1 MSDNDPDLVIELVS
15 ETDQQSQ
22 QQDLKTKTFHFG
34 VGGEQLEQIEEYE
47 PEPDEY

>member
-1 MSDNDPDLVIELVS
+1 MSDDPDLVIELVS
-15 ETDQQSQ
+15 DDQQKQ

-47 PEPDEY
+47 HEPDEY